1 LIFGESLITICALV
15 DFIRYPVIDKVIGKI
30 DAVEPQGKIINT
42 FEILAFTGIAQEI
55 FMDGFHLQL
64 LWKNWDIK
72 ILRRFLPSLC
82 FFFNAFL
89 V

>member
-1 LIFGESLITICALV
+1 LV
-15 DFIRYPVIDKVIGKI
+15 DFIRYPVIDEVIGKI
-30 DAVEPQGKIINT
+30 DAMEPEGKVVNT
-42 FEILAFTGIAQEI
+42 LEILAFTGIAQEI

-64 LWKNWDIK
+64 LWKNRDIK
-72 ILRRFLPSLC
+72 ILRRFLPSLR